1 MSGAAE
7 TGDTGVYFE
16 IYQQAAPRG
25 SGTQS
30 EPTGGAWRW
39 RLKCANQKTIT
50 SGESYAD
57 HADCL
62 RAVYLVRSTSSH
74 TPIRDV

>member
-1 MSGAAE
+1 M
-7 TGDTGVYFE
+7 YFE
-16 IYQQAAPRG
+16 IYQQAGGGDG
-25 SGTQS
+25 STQS
-30 EPTGGAWRW
+30 ELTGGAWRW
-39 RLKCANQKTIT
+39 RLKGANQETIT
-50 SGESYAD
+50 GGESYAH

>member
-1 MSGAAE
+1 MVHWARDDRS
-7 TGDTGVYFE
+7 VSFE
-16 IYQQAAPRG
+16 IYQQESADD
-25 SGTQS
+25 SGMQS
-30 EPTGGAWRW
+30 DPTVGAWRW
-39 RLKCANQKTIT
+39 RLKSANHEVIT

-62 RAVYLVRSTSSH
+62 RAVYLVRRTSDH

>member
-1 MSGAAE
+1 MEQQKQGMR
-7 TGDTGVYFE
+7 GVYFE
-16 IYQQAAPRG
+16 IYRQGSARG

-30 EPTGGAWRW
+30 EATDGAWRW
-39 RLKCANQKTIT
+39 RLKCANNETIT